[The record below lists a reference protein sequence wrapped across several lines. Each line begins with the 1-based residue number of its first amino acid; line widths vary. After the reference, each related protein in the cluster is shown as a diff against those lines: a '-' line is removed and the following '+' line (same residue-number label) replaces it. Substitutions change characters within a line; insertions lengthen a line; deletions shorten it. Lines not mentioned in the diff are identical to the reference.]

1 MKALF
6 DTNIVL
12 DVALDRPQLAAPSRA
27 ALTWGFEH
35 PGRAF
40 LAWHSVATL
49 AFFLAK
55 HGRRDAVRPLVG
67 ELVARLDIAG
77 GSDRELLRAIALP
90 VPDFED
96 AMIVALAEAAG
107 ATHIVTRNTTDFRRS
122 PVKAVTPEEFVRLT
136 AKA

>member
-12 DVALDRPQLAAPSRA
+12 DVALDRPQLAASSRA

-35 PGRAF
+35 PGRAC

-49 AFFLAK
+49 AYFL
-55 HGRRDAVRPLVG
+55 GRHSGRDAVRPLVG

-77 GSDRELLRAIALP
+77 GSDRELLRAIELP
-90 VPDFED
+90 VSDFED
-96 AMIVALAEAAG
+96 AMIVALAESVA
-107 ATHIVTRNTTDFRRS
+107 ATHIVTRNTADFRRS
-122 PVKAVTPEEFVRLT
+122 PEKAVTPEDFVRLA
-136 AKA
+136 AKT

>member
-6 DTNIVL
+6 DTNILL
-12 DVALDRPQLAAPSRA
+12 DVALDRPRLAASSRA

-35 PGRAF
+35 PGKAC

-49 AFFLAK
+49 AYFIVK
-55 HGRRDAVRPLVG
+55 HGGRDRVRPLIG

-77 GSDRELLRAIALP
+77 GSDRELLRAIELP
-90 VPDFED
+90 LPDFED
-96 AMIVALAEAAG
+96 AMIAALAESAE
-107 ATHIVTRNTTDFRRS
+107 ATHIVTRNTADFRRS
-122 PVKAVTPEEFVRLT
+122 PVKAVTPEDFVRLA

>member
-12 DVALDRPQLAAPSRA
+12 DVALDRPHLAASSRA

-35 PGRAF
+35 PGRAC

-49 AFFLAK
+49 AYFLGR
-55 HGRRDAVRPLVG
+55 HGSPSAVRPLVG
-67 ELVARLDIAG
+67 ELVARLEIVG

-90 VPDFED
+90 VSDFED
-96 AMIVALAEAAG
+96 AMIIALAESAG
-107 ATHIVTRNTTDFRRS
+107 ATHIVTRNLPDFRKS
-122 PVKAVTPEEFVRLT
+122 PVKAVNPEDFMRLT

>member
-12 DVALDRPQLAAPSRA
+12 DVALDRPLLAAASRA

-35 PGRAF
+35 PGRAC
-40 LAWHSVATL
+40 LAWHSVAAL
-49 AFFLAK
+49 AFFLGK
-55 HGRRDAVRPLVG
+55 HSRRDAVRPLVG

-77 GSDRELLRAIALP
+77 GSDRELLRANELP

-96 AMIVALAEAAG
+96 AMIVALAESAG
-107 ATHIVTRNTTDFRRS
+107 ATHIVTRNIADFRRS
-122 PVKAVTPEEFVRLT
+122 PVKAVTPEEFNQLA
-136 AKA
+136 AKG

>member
-1 MKALF
+1 MKTLF

-12 DVALDRPQLAAPSRA
+12 DVALDRPQLATASRD

-35 PGRAF
+35 PGRAC

-49 AFFLAK
+49 AFFLGK

-67 ELVARLDIAG
+67 ELVARLDIVG
-77 GSDRELLRAIALP
+77 GSDRELLRAIKLP

-96 AMIVALAEAAG
+96 AMIIALAEAAG
-107 ATHIVTRNTTDFRRS
+107 ATHIVTRNTADFRRS
-122 PVKAVTPEEFVRLT
+122 PVKAVTPEEFNRLA

>member
-12 DVALDRPQLAAPSRA
+12 DVALDRPSLAASSRA

-35 PGRAF
+35 PGRAC

-49 AFFLAK
+49 AYFLGR
-55 HGRRDAVRPLVG
+55 HGNPAAVRPLVG

-77 GSDRELLRAIALP
+77 GSDRELLRAIELP
-90 VPDFED
+90 VTDFED
-96 AMIVALAEAAG
+96 AMIAALAESAG
-107 ATHIVTRNTTDFRRS
+107 ATHIVTRNLSDFRKS
-122 PVKAVTPEEFVRLT
+122 PVKAVTPEEFMRLA
-136 AKA
+136 AKG

>member
-12 DVALDRPQLAAPSRA
+12 DVTLDRPQLAASSRS

-35 PGRAF
+35 PGRGC

-49 AFFLAK
+49 AYFLGK
-55 HGRRDAVRPLVG
+55 HGRTSEVRQLVG

-77 GSDRELLRAIALP
+77 GSDRELLRAVELP
-90 VPDFED
+90 VADFED
-96 AMIVALAEAAG
+96 AMVVALAESAG
-107 ATHIVTRNTTDFRRS
+107 ATHIVTRNTADFRRS
-122 PVKAVTPEEFVRLT
+122 PVKAVTPEYFMRMVSHV
-136 AKA
+136 

>member
-12 DVALDRPQLAAPSRA
+12 DVALDRPALAAASRA

-35 PGRAF
+35 PGRAC

-49 AFFLAK
+49 AYFLAK
-55 HGRRDAVRPLVG
+55 HGHPAAVRPLVG

-77 GSDRELLRAIALP
+77 GSDRELLRAIELP
-90 VPDFED
+90 VSDFED
-96 AMIVALAEAAG
+96 AMIVALAEGAA
-107 ATHIVTRNTTDFRRS
+107 ATHIVTRNTADFRRS
-122 PVKAVTPEEFVRLT
+122 PVKAVTPEDFVRLA
-136 AKA
+136 AKT

>member
-12 DVALDRPQLAAPSRA
+12 DVALDRPQLAAASRA

-35 PGRAF
+35 PGRAC

-49 AFFLAK
+49 AFFLGK
-55 HGRRDAVRPLVG
+55 HSRRDAVRPLVG

-77 GSDRELLRAIALP
+77 GSDRELLRAIELP

-96 AMIVALAEAAG
+96 AMIVALAESAG
-107 ATHIVTRNTTDFRRS
+107 ATHIVTRNIADFRRS
-122 PVKAVTPEEFVRLT
+122 PVKAVTPEEFNQLA
-136 AKA
+136 AKG

>member
-12 DVALDRPQLAAPSRA
+12 DVALDRPQLAAASRA

-35 PGRAF
+35 PGRAC

-49 AFFLAK
+49 AFFLGK

-77 GSDRELLRAIALP
+77 GSDRELLRAIELP

-96 AMIVALAEAAG
+96 AMIIALAESAA
-107 ATHIVTRNTTDFRRS
+107 ATHIVTRNTADFRRS
-122 PVKAVTPEEFVRLT
+122 PVKAVTPEEFNRLA
-136 AKA
+136 AKG

>member
-6 DTNIVL
+6 DTNILL
-12 DVALDRPQLAAPSRA
+12 DVALDRPHLAEASRA

-49 AFFLAK
+49 AYYL
-55 HGRRDAVRPLVG
+55 GRQAGRERARPFIG

-77 GSDRELLRAIALP
+77 GSDRELLRAIELP
-90 VPDFED
+90 LPDFED
-96 AMIVALAEAAG
+96 AMIAALAENAG
-107 ATHIVTRNTTDFRRS
+107 ATHIVTRNLSDFRKS
-122 PVKAVTPEEFVRLT
+122 PVKAFSPEDFLRLT
-136 AKA
+136 ARI

>member
-12 DVALDRPQLAAPSRA
+12 DVVLDRPPLATASRA
-27 ALTWGFEH
+27 ALTWGLEH
-35 PGRAF
+35 PGRAC

-49 AFFLAK
+49 AYLL
-55 HGRRDAVRPLVG
+55 GRQDRPEKVRPLIG

-77 GSDRELLRAIALP
+77 GSNRELLRAIELP

-96 AMIVALAEAAG
+96 AMIVAIAESAE
-107 ATHIVTRNTTDFRRS
+107 ATHIVTRNTADFRRS
-122 PVKAVTPEEFVRLT
+122 PVKAVTPEDFVRLA